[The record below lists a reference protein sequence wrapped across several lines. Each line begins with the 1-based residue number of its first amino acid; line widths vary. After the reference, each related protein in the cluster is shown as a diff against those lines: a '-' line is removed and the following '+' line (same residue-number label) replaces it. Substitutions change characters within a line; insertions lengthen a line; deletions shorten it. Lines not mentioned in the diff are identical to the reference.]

1 MWYVLKLF
9 GRAPG
14 GREGGTCE
22 VKQFWL
28 NDFYWFEGK
37 TLCQGHAWQ
46 RWLQEREDVA
56 MTLDFVDE
64 IYTCIVIIL
73 WKRGMI
79 QCASVLCVLL
89 KRWQSWKGI
98 VVPGRILPARLCR
111 EKRSHST
118 SKRTSS
124 LTLYWIL
131 LKHACTHFA
140 VPFCPKAS
148 KLKLSYGLDFPSLIF
163 TAELSSKAAESHC
176 GILSV
181 VTQSCCFPCRM

>member
-1 MWYVLKLF
+1 MQYVLKLF

-22 VKQFWL
+22 AKQFWL
-28 NDFYWFEGK
+28 KDFYWFERK

-46 RWLQEREDVA
+46 RWLLEREDVA
-56 MTLDFVDE
+56 MTLVLASLL
-64 IYTCIVIIL
+64 YYA
-73 WKRGMI
+73 RGEWS

-111 EKRSHST
+111 EKRKHST

-163 TAELSSKAAESHC
+163 TAALSSKAAESHC